1 MDRVRFGRALGAGA
15 REAAR
20 ALMKAADA
28 AAAPNPNAAA
38 HTSSAVR
45 PVPAS
50 IPGPVPRP
58 VPPEV
63 QSPARQGGAGARA
76 AQQVVRARRSAATT
90 TAGVREGSSRF
101 GRAVWRP
108 FVKLS
113 GVLWLEMTGVF
124 FGLFAV
130 TAAVGVWKSRGELH
144 GEGTAE
150 HRIWFAAGMLV
161 LFGYFSISSFLR
173 ARRRGRG

>member
-38 HTSSAVR
+38 QTAGAVR
-45 PVPAS
+45 PVPGS
-50 IPGPVPRP
+50 VPRS
-58 VPPEV
+58 VSPEI
-63 QSPARQGGAGARA
+63 QSPGRQGGAGTRA

-108 FVKLS
+108 LVKLS

-144 GEGTAE
+144 GEGAAE

-161 LFGYFSISSFLR
+161 MFGYFSISSFLR
-173 ARRRGRG
+173 ARRRGRR

>member
-20 ALMKAADA
+20 AVMKAADA
-28 AAAPNPNAAA
+28 AAAPNPNAPGN
-38 HTSSAVR
+38 TSGTVR
-45 PVPAS
+45 PA
-50 IPGPVPRP
+50 PGSVRP
-58 VPPEV
+58 EIELPGM
-63 QSPARQGGAGARA
+63 QGGAGARA
-76 AQQVVRARRSAATT
+76 ARQVGRARRSAATT

-101 GRAVWRP
+101 GKAVWRP
-108 FVKLS
+108 LVKLS

-144 GEGTAE
+144 AGGAAE
-150 HRIWFAAGMLV
+150 HRFLFAAGMLIV
-161 LFGYFSISSFLR
+161 FGYFSVSSFLR
-173 ARRRGRG
+173 ARRRGRR